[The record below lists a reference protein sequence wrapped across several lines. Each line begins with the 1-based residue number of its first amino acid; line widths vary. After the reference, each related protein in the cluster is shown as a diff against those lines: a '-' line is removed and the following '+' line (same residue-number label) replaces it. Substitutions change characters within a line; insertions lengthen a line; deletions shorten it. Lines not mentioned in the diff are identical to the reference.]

1 MRVLILNWRDLHH
14 PTAGGA
20 EIFTWEVARRLTAA
34 GNEVCWFAA
43 RPPRLAARD
52 RYDGIEVV
60 RAGSRLG
67 VYREARRFWH
77 SQGDRFDLVIDEV
90 NTRPFLAPRF
100 VRDVPVV
107 ALIHQVC
114 REVWYAELPW
124 PIAATGRFLFEPLWL
139 AFYRHVP
146 TFTVSKSSA
155 ESLAAYGLRLV
166 TEVGVGLTPPYALP
180 TLPKETRPTVLY
192 VGRMTANKGPHHLME
207 AMRHVWKDL
216 PAARLWM
223 VGRGPLE
230 KGLQR
235 QARSLLRELA
245 LPEDRIKFFG
255 HVDEAEKL
263 QLMTRAWVLGMASV
277 REGWGLVVDEAAA
290 CGTATVAYRAPGVK
304 DSVPA
309 ARGILSDP
317 NPKAL
322 GRAVAGQL
330 IRQSASAGHEVAG
343 WRGGAKSWDE
353 VTSSLVEG
361 VRLATGVRL
370 LKGSDSRPHSGGD
383 LR

>member
-1 MRVLILNWRDLHH
+1 MRVLVLNWRDLQH
-14 PTAGGA
+14 PAAGGA
-20 EIFTWEVARRLTAA
+20 EVFTWEVVRRLAAA
-34 GNEVCWFAA
+34 GNETCWFAA
-43 RPPRLAARD
+43 RPSGLPAQD

-60 RAGSRLG
+60 RAGGRFS
-67 VYREARRFWH
+67 VYREARRFWRA
-77 SQGDRFDLVIDEV
+77 QGDRFDLVIDEV

-114 REVWYAELPW
+114 REVWSAELPW
-124 PIAATGRFLFEPLWL
+124 PIAAAGRFLLEPLWL
-139 AFYRHVP
+139 ASYRHVP
-146 TFTVSKSSA
+146 TFTVSPSSA
-155 ESLAAYGLRLV
+155 ESLAEYGLRLV
-166 TEVGVGLTPPYALP
+166 REIGVGMTSPEALP

-207 AMRHVWKDL
+207 AMRHIWKDV
-216 PAARLWM
+216 PKTCLWM

-230 KGLQR
+230 EALRR
-235 QARSLLRELA
+235 QAKSLLRELA

-255 HVDEAEKL
+255 HVDESQKL

-290 CGTATVAYRAPGVK
+290 CGTVTVAYRAPGVK

-322 GRAVAGQL
+322 GRELAGQL
-330 IRQSASAGHEVAG
+330 LRQAPSAGQEVFG

-353 VTSSLVEG
+353 VTSRLAEG
-361 VRLATGVRL
+361 VLLATGVRL
-370 LKGSDSRPHSGGD
+370 LDRSDSLPGSGGH